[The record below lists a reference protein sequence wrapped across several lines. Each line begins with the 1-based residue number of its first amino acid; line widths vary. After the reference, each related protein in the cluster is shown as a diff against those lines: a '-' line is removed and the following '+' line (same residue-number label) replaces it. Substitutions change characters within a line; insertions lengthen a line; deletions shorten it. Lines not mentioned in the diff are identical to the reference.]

1 MSRVD
6 YADPLAPAPRFGLP
20 EASDPHRIDPR
31 AVRAVRYATIPFAIS
46 VGAHFV
52 FFLAYWLPELR
63 GPGPSWWLQQ
73 LAPLSS
79 KYLVSGGEPLTELQ
93 EDSPGIAAALLLI
106 LSLLILWMTRSR
118 HWMARTWISAPVLAG
133 AAVCVVTIA
142 LLAVQHSLGDFWLSV
157 LLMICWA
164 GAAGMAAWL
173 SLVVDVD
180 ASPAKGHRSG
190 LAILITFI
198 LLGAP
203 PTAVGRLLFAPEL
216 RQAAE
221 DLQQSTE
228 ALHNEALA
236 LPANFWVYLTGVL
249 VGLVVW
255 LSYQIVPPRRD
266 RRTGTLAAALVGS
279 LITLLV
285 LGALVTRPAALAQTQ
300 RIYTESPSDRL
311 GRTCGTWIVDPAAPV
326 ERTVVIAGSGC
337 RELTSYE
344 GYIEREMQVFPDT
357 LANLNARTPE
367 GVPIR
372 SQLISA
378 RYDRMLVVVSSDQ
391 EDHRATTVRGILL
404 SGSIQVWQWSCAS
417 PTDLTVRFAA
427 VPGVAEDDSD
437 QGYITLPGET
447 SSVVVGCP
455 NLLKHLDPRT
465 GLGKA

>member
-1 MSRVD
+1 MSHVE
-6 YADPLAPAPRFGLP
+6 YADPLAPAPRFGPP
-20 EASDPHRIDPR
+20 EAPDPHRVDPR
-31 AVRAVRYATIPFAIS
+31 AVRAMRYATIPFAIS
-46 VGAHFV
+46 AGAHIV
-52 FFLAYWLPELR
+52 FFLNYWLPEI
-63 GPGPSWWLQQ
+63 GGSEPSWWLQQ

-93 EDSPGIAAALLLI
+93 EDSPGIAATLLLI
-106 LSLLILWMTRSR
+106 LSLVILWMTRSR

-142 LLAVQHSLGDFWLSV
+142 LLAVQRNLGAFWLSV

-173 SLVVDVD
+173 SFGVDID
-180 ASPAKGHRSG
+180 ALPAKGHRSG
-190 LAILITFI
+190 LVILIAYI

-221 DLQQSTE
+221 ELQQSNE
-228 ALHNEALA
+228 ALRNEALA
-236 LPANFWVYLTGVL
+236 LPTNFWVYLAGVL

-255 LSYQIVPPRRD
+255 LSYQIMPPSRD
-266 RRTGTLAAALVGS
+266 RRTGILAAALVGS
-279 LITLLV
+279 LIALLV

-300 RIYTESPSDRL
+300 RIYTESPADRI
-311 GRTCGTWIVDPAAPV
+311 GRTCGMWIVDPAAPV
-326 ERTVVIAGSGC
+326 ERTVVIDGSDC

-344 GYIEREMQVFPDT
+344 GYIQREMQLFPDT

-367 GVPIR
+367 SVPIR
-372 SQLISA
+372 SRLISA

-391 EDHRATTVRGILL
+391 KDRRATTVRGILL

-427 VPGVAEDDSD
+427 VPGVVGDDSYS
-437 QGYITLPGET
+437 GYITLPGET

-455 NLLKHLDPRT
+455 SLLKHLDPRT